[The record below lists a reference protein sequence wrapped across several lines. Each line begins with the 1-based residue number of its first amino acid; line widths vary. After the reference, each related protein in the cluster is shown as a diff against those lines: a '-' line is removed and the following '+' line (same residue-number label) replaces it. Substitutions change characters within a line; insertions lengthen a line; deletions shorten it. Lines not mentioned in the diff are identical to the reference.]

1 MINKTDFE
9 LSEHGK
15 RFLSEHG
22 KRFLSEHGKRFL
34 SDTVMYEALSIIAAE
49 VGATAEEYLFRFES
63 ALLNNPEKIY
73 SIFER

>member
-15 RFLSEHG
+15 RFLS
-22 KRFLSEHGKRFL
+22 
-34 SDTVMYEALSIIAAE
+34 DTVMYEALNIIAAE
-49 VGATAEEYLFRFES
+49 VGTTAEEYLLRFES